1 MSCPSFQKWQVQPL
15 LVLVDTTRATPL
27 FVERQAVNDSPAQW
41 STLVVERAALSPIDY
56 DLPHTQ
62 DLQS

>member
-1 MSCPSFQKWQVQPL
+1 MLRRREELPELPEVASPA
-15 LVLVDTTRATPL
+15 TARATPL

-41 STLVVERAALSPIDY
+41 STLVVECAALSPIDY